1 MWSNIE
7 INNDIYII
15 SITQKDNA
23 INIFLTN
30 LIEIWMETLTHN
42 IILQRCKALNPLL
55 NVEAIN
61 CYEIVLGI
69 LNNISAHIVEAS
81 TEQIKL
87 KVSIE
92 GGSMKFALN
101 LLIGKPKDFW
111 ENITKPLCI
120 SSMEIV
126 RQHEFLLDLIK
137 KKDEEIAE
145 YKAEGAELIRKNI
158 ETKRFTEEQ
167 LKINSPSLNT
177 FDYTNAFQRIINFY
191 NIFNLDKYDKTS
203 VEVPSTSNDNDKMVK
218 TEQNINIPI
227 EDNDKSVDKDISM
240 QEKVKA
246 LNSKNESQ
254 NESKLSKEVAN
265 QKTRTAD
272 MVCRPFKKLKKRFV

>member
-42 IILQRCKALNPLL
+42 IILQRCKTLNPLL

-69 LNNISAHIVEAS
+69 LNNISVHIVEAS

-87 KVSIE
+87 KVPIE
-92 GGSMKFALN
+92 GGSMKFSLN
-101 LLIGKPKDFW
+101 LLIGKPKDVW

-120 SSMEIV
+120 SSMEII

-167 LKINSPSLNT
+167 LKINSPPLNT

-191 NIFNLDKYDKTS
+191 NIVNLDKCDTTS
-203 VEVPSTSNDNDKMVK
+203 VEVPSSSNNNDKMEK

-227 EDNDKSVDKDISM
+227 EDNDKSVNKDISM

-246 LNSKNESQ
+246 LNSKNEDQ
-254 NESKLSKEVAN
+254 NESKPSKEVDN

-272 MVCRPFKKLKKRFV
+272 MVYRPFKKLKKRSV